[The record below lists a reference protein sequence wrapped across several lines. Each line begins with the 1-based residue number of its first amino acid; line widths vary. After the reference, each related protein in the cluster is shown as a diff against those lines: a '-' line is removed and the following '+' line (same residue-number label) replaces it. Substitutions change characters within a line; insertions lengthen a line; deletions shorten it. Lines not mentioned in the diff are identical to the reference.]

1 MPPQMLKKLLFY
13 FLISPLFFYSFVA
26 GVSVILIKYLEE
38 DLPSPESLLD
48 YRPPLTT
55 KVFDVK
61 DRLIYEFF
69 EERREPVPLESI
81 PPYLVKSL
89 VAVEDKRFYRHW
101 GISFVDLLRAFIK
114 NLLAGRI
121 VQGGS
126 TLTQQLARNMF
137 LTQERTLARKLREA
151 LLAVKLERMYS
162 KREILEM
169 YLNQVY
175 FGHGAYGV
183 EAAAQTYFGKHVN
196 ELSIAECALLA
207 ALPRIPSLYSPYY
220 NPKRALS
227 RRNLFLRKLYEIKEI
242 TKEEYEKAVK
252 EPLGVVP
259 RRIKDNPAAYFV
271 EEVRR
276 YLEKK
281 YGSDLIYR
289 QGVYVYTTVDIDIQK
304 AANEA
309 LESHLRALEEKKNIK
324 PRKSD
329 FDTLEYADS
338 TKPPPYLQGA
348 LVAIDNRTG
357 YVLALVGGRDFKHSS
372 FDRAMQA
379 KRQPGSAFK
388 VFVYTAAIDNG
399 FTPADV
405 EVDAPMVVY
414 VGHRRY
420 APANWD
426 HKFMGPMTLR
436 EGLALSRN
444 LIALKLTRY
453 LGPEVVIEYAHRM
466 GISSPLEPVL
476 PVGIG
481 TEEVTPF
488 EMAVAFATL
497 PRMGKRLRPIMV
509 RKIVDREGRVIEENL
524 PEEGEEVIS
533 PQTAFLVTSM
543 MRSVLDMPGA
553 TATGIRRRGFKRPA
567 AGKTGTTDDYTDAWF
582 VGFTPEIT
590 CAVWVG
596 FDEKKTIYRGA
607 SGGSCAAPIWA
618 EFMKK
623 ITENMPV
630 SDFSVPEGI
639 VVKKICTLTGQLA
652 SPYCPSTREEYFDER
667 NAPTIECEYHRFLH
681 IQKDTTRIKF
691 EKLDRNHLKGI

>member
-1 MPPQMLKKLLFY
+1 MVKKLLF
-13 FLISPLFFYSFVA
+13 FFIISPLFFYAFVA
-26 GVSVILIKYLEE
+26 GISVAVIRYLEQ
-38 DLPSPESLLD
+38 DLPAPESLLD
-48 YRPPLTT
+48 YKPPLTT
-55 KVFDVK
+55 KVFDIK

-81 PPYLVKSL
+81 PRYLVKGL
-89 VAVEDKRFYRHW
+89 IAVEDKRFYKHW
-101 GISFVDLLRAFIK
+101 GLSLPDLLRAFVK
-114 NLLAGRI
+114 NILAGRI

-137 LTQERTLARKLREA
+137 LTQRRTLIRKLKEA
-151 LLAVKLERMYS
+151 LLAVRLERMYS
-162 KREILEM
+162 KKEILEM

-183 EAAAQTYFGKHVN
+183 EAAAQTYFNKHVY
-196 ELSIAECALLA
+196 ELNIAECALLA
-207 ALPRIPSLYSPYY
+207 ALPKAPEVYNPYY
-220 NPKRALS
+220 HPERALK
-227 RRNLFLRKLYEIKEI
+227 RRNLFIRKLYEIGEI
-242 TKEEYEKAVK
+242 TEEEYKKAISS
-252 EPLGVVP
+252 PLGIVP
-259 RRIKDNPAAYFV
+259 RRIKENDAAYFV

-281 YGSDLIYR
+281 YGSDFIYK
-289 QGVYVYTTVDIDIQK
+289 QGVYVYTTVDIDLQR

-309 LESHLRALEEKKNIK
+309 VENYLRTLEEKHNIQPK
-324 PRKSD
+324 KSD

-338 TKPPPYLQGA
+338 TKPPPYLQAA

-357 YVLALVGGRDFKHSS
+357 YVLALVGGREFKHSS

-379 KRQPGSAFK
+379 RRQPGSAFK
-388 VFVYTAAIDNG
+388 VFVFTAAIDNG

-405 EVDAPMVVY
+405 EVDAPMIITVA
-414 VGHRRY
+414 GRRY

-444 LIALKLTRY
+444 LIALKLTKY
-453 LGPEVVIEYAHRM
+453 LGPELVIEYAHKM
-466 GISSPLEPVL
+466 GIKSPLPPVL
-476 PVGIG
+476 SVGIG
-481 TEEVTPF
+481 TGEVTPF

-497 PRMGKRLRPIMV
+497 PRMGRRLKPILI
-509 RKIVDREGRVIEENL
+509 RKIVDREGRIIEENL

-553 TATGIRRRGFKRPA
+553 TATIIRRRGFKRPA

-596 FDEKKTIYRGA
+596 FDEKRTIYRGA

-623 ITENMPV
+623 ATENRPV
-630 SDFSVPEGI
+630 TDFPMPEGI
-639 VVKKICTLTGQLA
+639 VMKKICTLTGQLA
-652 SPYCPSTREEYFDER
+652 SPYCPSTREEYFKAD
-667 NAPTIECEYHRFLH
+667 NAPTVECEYHRFLH
-681 IQKDTTRIKF
+681 IHRDSTRIEF
-691 EKLDRNHLKGI
+691 EKTDRHILKGI